1 VVKSL
6 QALAQDWQA
15 LSPLLDKAL
24 ALPTEERAAWL
35 ERLGPQAEGLRPRL
49 RELLDLQD
57 DVRTRGFL
65 EALPVLPGLQAPA
78 LAVQVG
84 DQVGPYRLVD
94 EIGRGGMGTVW
105 LAERADG
112 LLKRRCAL
120 KLPLLAWSNSLRDRM
135 AQERDIL
142 AGLDHPHIARLLDTG
157 VDDQGRPFLALEHVQ
172 GEPIDAWLDAKK
184 LPVRERVALFVQVVD
199 AIRYAHANLVIH
211 RDLKP
216 SNILVT
222 AQGQA
227 KLLDF
232 GIAKLLSDASTGEP
246 SDLTLTGQR
255 LLTPRY
261 ASPEQI
267 LGQRLTAASDVYSLG
282 VLLHE
287 LLCGQPP
294 YAAGRTPDKLPEQAV
309 LEADVRAPSRLG
321 ADAAA
326 AARRGTTP
334 DKLVR
339 QLRGELDA
347 IVLRAL
353 ARAPQERYA
362 SAEAMQADLRAWLEG
377 RPVQARNPGALAVAW
392 KFMRRHRWP
401 VGIGAAGLGATL
413 VMAAVATV
421 MGLESEQ
428 EARRAEQEARKA
440 LDSVRFA
447 LDMFKG
453 ADPLVRQGRDIN
465 LRELLEQAEARV
477 ESDYAGQPQLREQVY
492 RQVAELWAR
501 FGEHARRAAALEK
514 RAQVLQALG
523 DQTSLA
529 TNLMEQA
536 RITLDLLNDIDG
548 AEKLLDRFQAVSRS
562 RLLPEE
568 ELFDHDLWR
577 GWIASDRR
585 DHSSALTAFQEA
597 ERRARMI
604 GRPFQLALS
613 LRGKAQAEHRLGRWQ
628 EADRVWREASSLA
641 RDTALDWKPHER
653 RAVRWELAQ
662 EALRIGRWLE
672 GWAEVQDLMRADEA
686 ERGPFSLSSFG
697 DQLLWLHYCVLMR
710 QERQASQWLAARRR
724 SFEEKAAPPVNE
736 QWLLA
741 EATVMGLMGQQVLAQ
756 RLLVQ
761 AGEAAARLPPGPVL
775 HTWHV
780 SRTHARL
787 RLAVHETNQR
797 AIDRAVADLTALET
811 EIEAQTADGSMSR
824 LLALSRAL
832 AERMRVGSSVP
843 IPLLAKA
850 LATLESTLGPDHP
863 ETLALGLNLALQRW
877 QVSPDPPR
885 AQEAAIASR
894 RLRDRLPADHAIGQ
908 WAADLGDRLDRW
920 AGGLSSG
927 DTEKSAL
934 LSVSRRVI
942 LF

>member
-1 VVKSL
+1 MKSL

-15 LSPLLDKAL
+15 LSPLLDEAL

-120 KLPLLAWSNSLRDRM
+120 KLPLLAWSDSLRDRM

-172 GEPIDAWLDAKK
+172 GEPIDAWMDARK

-232 GIAKLLSDASTGEP
+232 GIAKLLSDASAGEP
-246 SDLTLTGQR
+246 SDLTQTGQR

-294 YAAGRTPDKLPEQAV
+294 YAAGKTPDKLPEQAV
-309 LEADVRAPSRLG
+309 LEADVRAPSRRASDPEL
-321 ADAAA
+321 AS
-326 AARRGTTP
+326 RRATTP
-334 DKLVR
+334 ERLAR

-347 IVLRAL
+347 IVLRSL
-353 ARAPQERYA
+353 ARSAQDRYP
-362 SAEAMQADLRAWLEG
+362 SAEALLSDLQAWQDG

-392 KFMRRHRWP
+392 KFVRRHRWP
-401 VGIGAAGLGATL
+401 VGIGAAGILATL

-421 MGLESEQ
+421 MGLESGQ
-428 EARRAEQEARKA
+428 EARRAEQETRKA

-501 FGEHARRAAALEK
+501 FGEHERRAAALER

-523 DQTSLA
+523 DQASLA

-548 AEKLLDRFQAVSRS
+548 AEKLLDRFQAVARS
-562 RLLPEE
+562 RPLPEE
-568 ELFDHDLWR
+568 ELFDHDQWR

-585 DHSSALTAFQEA
+585 QHPAALAAFAEA
-597 ERRARMI
+597 EGRARKI
-604 GRPFQLALS
+604 GRPFPLALA
-613 LRGKAQAEHRLGRWQ
+613 LRGRAQSEHRLGRWQ
-628 EADRVWREASSLA
+628 EADRVWSEAIGLA
-641 RDTALDWKPHER
+641 RDSTLDWKPVER

-662 EALRIGRWLE
+662 EALSIGQWRE
-672 GWAEVQDLMRADEA
+672 GWSEVGNLMKADEA
-686 ERGPFSLSSFG
+686 ERGPFNLSSVG
-697 DQLLWLHYCVLMR
+697 DQMLWLHYCVILR
-710 QERQASQWLAARRR
+710 QERRASEWLASRRR
-724 SFEEKAAPPVNE
+724 FFEDKSPPPPSNAN
-736 QWLLA
+736 WLLL
-741 EATVMGLMGQQVLAQ
+741 EATVVGLTGQRAAAQELLAQ
-756 RLLVQ
+756 SAQ
-761 AGEAAARLPPGPVL
+761 AATRLPQGPVL
-775 HTWHV
+775 QAWRA
-780 SRTHARL
+780 SRIQTTL
-787 RLAVHETNQR
+787 RLAVHETDQR
-797 AIDRAVADLTALET
+797 AVDQAVADLVVLAEET
-811 EIEAQTADGSMSR
+811 SGQQADGR
-824 LLALSRAL
+824 IARTLAVARAL
-832 AERMRVGSSVP
+832 AARMRGAGAAPV
-843 IPLLAKA
+843 PLLAHA
-850 LATLESTLGPDHP
+850 VLSLESSLGPDHP
-863 ETLALGLNLALQRW
+863 DTLTLRLNLALQQW
-877 QVSPDPPR
+877 QTNPDVPR
-885 AQEAAIASR
+885 ARAAAIASR
-894 RLRDRLPADHAIGQ
+894 RLRDALPADHSVGQ
-908 WAADLGDRLDRW
+908 WAADLGNRLDRW
-920 AGGLSSG
+920 AVA
-927 DTEKSAL
+927 DTPEAEEKSGLMRMA
-934 LSVSRRVI
+934 RRVI
-942 LF
+942 LL